1 MKSMKR
7 VPEGRDQAAEKIAWL
22 TEGLIRIGPYRIGL
36 DPIIGLVPG
45 VGDFLT
51 AIASVIIV
59 LRAIALGI
67 PKAAVARMVVNVA
80 VDAAV
85 GAIPFL
91 GDLFDFAFKANT
103 KNLAILRESLQ
114 GRRRTGRDR
123 LFVIG
128 VSAALVIAVA
138 LPLIVLFYVA
148 YAMLPSKLW

>member
-1 MKSMKR
+1 MKR
-7 VPEGRDQAAEKIAWL
+7 QPVPQRRDDTAEKIAWL

-36 DPIIGLVPG
+36 DPIVGLVPG
-45 VGDFLT
+45 IGDFIT
-51 AIASVIIV
+51 AVASVVIV
-59 LRAIALGI
+59 QRAIALGV

-103 KNLAILRESLQ
+103 KNLAILRESLEGQ
-114 GRRRTGRDR
+114 RRHGRDR

-128 VSAALVIAVA
+128 VAVALVVAVA

>member
-1 MKSMKR
+1 MKR
-7 VPEGRDQAAEKIAWL
+7 QPERRDETAEKIAWL
-22 TEGLIRIGPYRIGL
+22 TEGLIKVGPYRIGL
-36 DPIIGLVPG
+36 DPIVGLVPG
-45 VGDFLT
+45 IGDFLT
-51 AIASVIIV
+51 AAASVILV
-59 LRAIALGI
+59 QRAIALGI
-67 PKAAVARMVVNVA
+67 PKTAVARMVVNVA

-123 LFVIG
+123 LFV
-128 VSAALVIAVA
+128 VAVAVALALALA
-138 LPLIVLFYVA
+138 LPLIVLIYVA